1 MIVFM
6 IYINNNQLYSML
18 LLQDMQE
25 VLVSRDW
32 FRFLDLA
39 RLLFAYNIYDTSR
52 RVDCRASVTSN
63 VGSNRYTLTVILEIS
78 GNEDALRILKG
89 DEITLDTQR
98 MALEGQMVDWIDV
111 LEVNEGDVANLRD
124 RKTELEEDIEDALNI
139 HHLALEIR
147 VSL

>member
-39 RLLFAYNIYDTSR
+39 RLLFAYLYNIYDTSR

-63 VGSNRYTLTVILEIS
+63 VGSNRYTLTVILEILL
-78 GNEDALRILKG
+78 E
-89 DEITLDTQR
+89 TR
-98 MALEGQMVDWIDV
+98 MHCVF
-111 LEVNEGDVANLRD
+111 
-124 RKTELEEDIEDALNI
+124 
-139 HHLALEIR
+139 
-147 VSL
+147 